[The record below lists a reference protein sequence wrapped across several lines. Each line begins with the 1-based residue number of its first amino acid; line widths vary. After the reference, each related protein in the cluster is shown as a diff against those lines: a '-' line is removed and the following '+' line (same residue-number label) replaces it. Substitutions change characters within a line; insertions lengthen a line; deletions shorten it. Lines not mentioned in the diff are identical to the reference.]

1 MDNFDVAI
9 IGGGPGGTAAAG
21 VLASHDKKVAI
32 IEDRDWGGACLN
44 RGCVPTKLFLGAIT
58 PLSELDSLGRQ
69 RVLQGIETVNFP
81 VLKKRVNAFVEAS
94 RRKVANSLIDA
105 DVHLYKGH
113 AYCLTPNEI
122 RIRDRSGDD
131 TVIRTEN
138 IIFACGSH
146 TSTYPGLAPDDHVVL
161 SSTSLLEQ
169 NIVPKSLIIA
179 GGGTIGVEMADFYYH
194 MGTHVII
201 AEAAPQLAPTEDEDI
216 AAHLRYTL
224 EKHGVL
230 CLVGVRAESLEEDE
244 DGNARLTLADGATYT
259 AEKGLIAAGR
269 MPNTEHLDAENAGC
283 ALNRRG
289 FITTDYYLQSSPNSW
304 AIGDVNGKMLF
315 AHAATHQGEYVAR
328 TILGLEFSPY
338 QAGPCPYCLHGSM
351 EIMHV
356 GLTEREAAA
365 LGGEILVSKSLFS
378 SNVISQARGDA
389 SGFVKVVWRN
399 GEMAGIAAIGGCAT
413 QLTLSAELLLM
424 GQYSGSRL
432 NSFMV
437 AHPTLDETLVDA
449 VKAPRRPSE
458 Y

>member
-1 MDNFDVAI
+1 MD
-9 IGGGPGGTAAAG
+9 
-21 VLASHDKKVAI
+21 L
-32 IEDRDWGGACLN
+32 E
-44 RGCVPTKLFLGAIT
+44 
-58 PLSELDSLGRQ
+58 Q
-69 RVLQGIETVNFP
+69 
-81 VLKKRVNAFVEAS
+81 LKKDTKEILVDVLEKS
-94 RRKVANSLIDA
+94 RLRQGQIL
-105 DVHLYKGH
+105 
-113 AYCLTPNEI
+113 
-122 RIRDRSGDD
+122 
-131 TVIRTEN
+131 
-138 IIFACGSH
+138 
-146 TSTYPGLAPDDHVVL
+146 VL
-161 SSTSLLEQ
+161 GMSSSE
-169 NIVPKSLIIA
+169 VA
-179 GGGTIGVEMADFYYH
+179 GGRIGKASNID
-194 MGTHVII
+194 I
-201 AEAAPQLAPTEDEDI
+201 AEAIVQTLLDELNPRGIYLA
-216 AAHLRYTL
+216 
-224 EKHGVL
+224 VL
-230 CLVGVRAESLEEDE
+230 E

-315 AHAATHQGEYVAR
+315 AHAASHQGEYVAR

>member
-105 DVHLYKGH
+105 GVHLYKGH

-259 AEKGLIAAGR
+259 
-269 MPNTEHLDAENAGC
+269 
-283 ALNRRG
+283 
-289 FITTDYYLQSSPNSW
+289 
-304 AIGDVNGKMLF
+304 
-315 AHAATHQGEYVAR
+315 GEYVAR

>member
-1 MDNFDVAI
+1 M
-9 IGGGPGGTAAAG
+9 
-21 VLASHDKKVAI
+21 AI

-105 DVHLYKGH
+105 GVHLYKGH

-315 AHAATHQGEYVAR
+315 AHAASHQGEYVAR

>member
-1 MDNFDVAI
+1 MERKVGTISRGIRCPI
-9 IGGGPGGTAAAG
+9 IREGDDLTRIVVESVTAAAKAEG
-21 VLASHDKKVAI
+21 FSLR
-32 IEDRDWGGACLN
+32 DRDVVSITESVVARAQGNYASTADIASD
-44 RGCVPTKLFLGAIT
+44 VKAKL
-58 PLSELDSLGRQ
+58 
-69 RVLQGIETVNFP
+69 
-81 VLKKRVNAFVEAS
+81 
-94 RRKVANSLIDA
+94 
-105 DVHLYKGH
+105 
-113 AYCLTPNEI
+113 
-122 RIRDRSGDD
+122 
-131 TVIRTEN
+131 
-138 IIFACGSH
+138 
-146 TSTYPGLAPDDHVVL
+146 
-161 SSTSLLEQ
+161 
-169 NIVPKSLIIA
+169 

-269 MPNTEHLDAENAGC
+269 MPNTEHLDAENASC